1 MAIDLNKLR
10 AAKKQPPVID
20 PVEIFRRLPKTASIK
35 DLYGSQVEV
44 LQAWFASRTETD
56 HVLKLHTGGGK
67 TLVGLLIAQSI
78 LTELGE
84 TERQQ
89 TNNRPFEDALLAA
102 LARSDDDVFRRGLY
116 QKFSE
121 R

>member
-10 AAKKQPPVID
+10 AARKQPPVID

-56 HVLKLHTGGGK
+56 QVLKLHTGGGK

-84 TERQQ
+84 PVLYLCPNNQLVSQTLEKAQQ
-89 TNNRPFEDALLAA
+89 
-102 LARSDDDVFRRGLY
+102 Y
-116 QKFSE
+116 
-121 R
+121 